1 MKANELRIG
10 NYVQRIGYPLKVTG
24 IKGGDVWVDGNAVEL
39 EYYVYDGI
47 NPIPITEEW
56 LVKFGFEVYDVMG
69 DNIFLAFRQIEP
81 FNFNF
86 MLCGVVLKVSFYRL
100 DWEKSFECK
109 YVHQLQ
115 NLYFALTGEE
125 LQIK

>member
-56 LVKFGFEVYDVMG
+56 LVKFGFEKLNLYSLDRWIYNDFEIENMG
-69 DNIFLAFRQIEP
+69 KYFT
-81 FNFNF
+81 
-86 MLCGVVLKVSFYRL
+86 VVVWSESCPHNTNYIGHC
-100 DWEKSFECK
+100 E
-109 YVHQLQ
+109 YVHSLQ
-115 NLYFALTGEE
+115 NLYFALTGDE
-125 LQIK
+125 LYIK